1 MNLNNCHN
9 CVLRRRQKRNWPR
22 VAALFLLVIMA
33 AALPSLSACYFKGS
47 GIPSGPDLTTPHP
60 SRTDNRPLQIP
71 TDHPLTEEEAAL
83 AAAAFDLPLETYD
96 LLRPGGA
103 VDLSRLEEVEIF
115 RVVDGDTLIV
125 MRDDRP
131 VRLRLIGLDA
141 PESYSHHD
149 EKMRTHQGESVSRL
163 VTAWL
168 AGRTAYLQF
177 DVEPAD
183 PYDRLLA
190 YVWLDA
196 HTMVNEVL
204 VREGLVWQHRYP
216 PNTKFNDY
224 FQELEKMAKQEGRGI
239 WGDGEKTLFAYDESN
254 QRAGSGND
262 MKEKTIYLAGGCFWG
277 VERYYQLLPAGILKT
292 EAGYANGTGADPSY
306 EEVCRGNTG
315 FAETVRLVY
324 DPGEISLTAILAHFF
339 RIIDP
344 TTRDHQGNDYGDQYR
359 PGIYY
364 TDENDFPVICDYL
377 DARRKDYARPL
388 VVEVLELVNFYPA
401 EDWHQD
407 YLLSNPSGYCHVDL
421 SQADLPLEPHE
432 LPQGGAE
439 PVHSGDSLDPHLF
452 EGHLSGKTV
461 ATSFARPSNEELREK
476 LTDLQ
481 YTVTQENDTERPFA
495 NAFDQVFEPG
505 LYVDVVSGEPLF
517 SSRDKYDAGCG
528 WPAFSRP
535 VARGALVYRDDT
547 SLWRK
552 RVEVRSGGA
561 DSHLGHVFED
571 GPQASGGLRYCI
583 NSAALRFI
591 PLPDM
596 ESQGYGDW
604 ISEVLDPNS

>member
-1 MNLNNCHN
+1 MSLNNCHI
-9 CVLRRRQKRNWPR
+9 CVIRRIHQIRRSTGR
-22 VAALFLLVIMA
+22 IALCLLLAALTALSAATGCRFPDPGQTDPPALTSPDPTREDSAPLVISDQ
-33 AALPSLSACYFKGS
+33 L
-47 GIPSGPDLTTPHP
+47 
-60 SRTDNRPLQIP
+60 
-71 TDHPLTEEEAAL
+71 PLTEDQAAQ
-83 AAAAFDLPLETYD
+83 AAASLDRPLEHYD
-96 LLRPGGA
+96 LVRPGGA
-103 VDLSRLEEVEIF
+103 CDPASLEQVEIH

-125 MRDDRP
+125 IRDDRP
-131 VRLRLIGLDA
+131 VRLRLIGIDA

-149 EKMRTHQGESVSRL
+149 PAMRTHQGESVSRV

-168 AGRTAYLQF
+168 TGRQAYLQF
-177 DVEPAD
+177 DREPTD

-216 PNTKFNDY
+216 PNTLFNDY
-224 FQELEKMAKQEGRGI
+224 FEQLEELAQKEGRGI
-239 WGDGEKTLFAYDESN
+239 WGNGAAAGFGYDEIKINKRS
-254 QRAGSGND
+254 GSD
-262 MKEKTIYLAGGCFWG
+262 MNKKTIYLAGGCFWG
-277 VERYYQLLPAGILKT
+277 VERYYQLLPQGILET
-292 EAGYANGTGADPSY
+292 ESGYANGTSPDPSY
-306 EEVCRGNTG
+306 EDVCRGDTG
-315 FAETVRLVY
+315 YAETVRLVY
-324 DPGEISLTAILAHFF
+324 DPAAISLKAVLAHFF

-364 TDENDFPVICDYL
+364 TDPEDFEVICDYI
-377 DARRKDYARPL
+377 DARRKDYTRPI
-388 VVEVLELVNFYPA
+388 VVEVLELMNFYSA

-407 YLLSNPSGYCHVDL
+407 YLLKNPSGYCHVDL
-421 SQADLPLEPHE
+421 SQVEIPLRPEE

-439 PVHSGDSLDPHLF
+439 PVHTGDQLDPQLF
-452 EGHLSGKTV
+452 ESQLSRQRAPMDYDK
-461 ATSFARPSNEELREK
+461 PDPEQLKKELTE
-476 LTDLQ
+476 LQ
-481 YTVTQENDTERPFA
+481 YQVTQEDQTERPFS
-495 NAFDQVFEPG
+495 NEFDQHYEAG

-535 VARGALVYRDDT
+535 VARGALVYREDT

-571 GPQASGGLRYCI
+571 GPAASGGLRYCI

-591 PLPDM
+591 PLSRM
-596 ESQGYGDW
+596 EAEGYGDW
-604 ISEVLDPNS
+604 VDEVTGS